1 MIEPVRVLLVYGG
14 QPNGR
19 TEQLRREVVAG
30 IAKAARADDDGAA
43 DAPGTVPRT
52 VSSTVPS
59 TVPGTVYEL
68 RERHALLATVDDL
81 LWAQGVLLGTPEHF
95 GYMSGALKDFFD
107 RSFYPA
113 EARTA
118 GLPYGLFVSAGNDGR
133 GTIAAVERIITGY
146 GWRAIADPVRVVG
159 DPDEA
164 ALARCRELGG
174 TLIAGLAAGI
184 F

>member
-1 MIEPVRVLLVYGG
+1 MTAPVRILLVYGG

-30 IAKAARADDDGAA
+30 IASAARADDDGAT
-43 DAPGTVPRT
+43 DAPGTM
-52 VSSTVPS
+52 PS
-59 TVPGTVYEL
+59 TMYEL
-68 RERHALLATVDDL
+68 RERHALLATAEDL
-81 LWAQGVLLGTPEHF
+81 FWAQGLLLGTPEHF

-133 GTIAAVERIITGY
+133 GTISAVERIVAGY

-164 ALARCRELGG
+164 SLARCRELGG

>member
-1 MIEPVRVLLVYGG
+1 MTAPVRILLVFGG

-19 TEQLRREVVAG
+19 TERLRREVVAG
-30 IAKAARADDDGAA
+30 IATAAQADADGAA
-43 DAPGTVPRT
+43 DTPGTM
-52 VSSTVPS
+52 
-59 TVPGTVYEL
+59 YEL
-68 RERHALLATVDDL
+68 RERHALLATADDL
-81 LWAQGVLLGTPEHF
+81 LWTPEHF

-107 RSFYPA
+107 RSFYPS

-133 GTIAAVERIITGY
+133 GTIAAVERIVAGY

-164 ALARCRELGG
+164 SLARCRELGG
-174 TLIAGLAAGI
+174 TLVAGLAAGI

>member
-1 MIEPVRVLLVYGG
+1 MIGPVRILLVYGG

-43 DAPGTVPRT
+43 DAPGTV
-52 VSSTVPS
+52 
-59 TVPGTVYEL
+59 YEL
-68 RERHALLATVDDL
+68 RERHALLATADDL
-81 LWAQGVLLGTPEHF
+81 LWAQGLLLGTPEHF

-113 EARTA
+113 EGRTA

-133 GTIAAVERIITGY
+133 GTITAVERIVAGY

-164 ALARCRELGG
+164 ALASCRELGG

>member
-1 MIEPVRVLLVYGG
+1 MTAPVRILLVYGG

-19 TEQLRREVVAG
+19 TERLRREVVAG
-30 IAKAARADDDGAA
+30 IAMAARADADGAA
-43 DAPGTVPRT
+43 DT
-52 VSSTVPS
+52 S
-59 TVPGTVYEL
+59 GTVYEL
-68 RERHALLATVDDL
+68 RERHALLATADDL
-81 LWAQGVLLGTPEHF
+81 LWAQGLLLGTPEHF

-107 RSFYPA
+107 RSFYPS

-133 GTIAAVERIITGY
+133 GTIAAVERIVTGY

-164 ALARCRELGG
+164 SLARCRELGG
-174 TLIAGLAAGI
+174 TLVAGLAAGI

>member
-1 MIEPVRVLLVYGG
+1 MRPVRGPTDAGKMIGPVRILLVYGG
-14 QPNGR
+14 QPSGR

-30 IAKAARADDDGAA
+30 IASAARADDDGAT
-43 DAPGTVPRT
+43 DAPGTVP
-52 VSSTVPS
+52 
-59 TVPGTVYEL
+59 GTAYEL
-68 RERHALLATVDDL
+68 RERHALLATTDDL
-81 LWAQGVLLGTPEHF
+81 LWAQGLLLGTPEHF

-133 GTIAAVERIITGY
+133 GTITAVERIVAGY

-164 ALARCRELGG
+164 ALASCRELGG

>member
-1 MIEPVRVLLVYGG
+1 MIGPVRILLVYGG
-14 QPNGR
+14 QPSGR

-30 IAKAARADDDGAA
+30 IASAARADDDGAT
-43 DAPGTVPRT
+43 DAPGTVP
-52 VSSTVPS
+52 
-59 TVPGTVYEL
+59 GTAYEL
-68 RERHALLATVDDL
+68 RERHALLATTDDL
-81 LWAQGVLLGTPEHF
+81 LWAQGLLLGTPEHF

-133 GTIAAVERIITGY
+133 GTITAVERIVAGY
-146 GWRAIADPVRVVG
+146 GWRAIADPVRG
-159 DPDEA
+159 GGNPDEA
-164 ALARCRELGG
+164 ALARGRELGG
-174 TLIAGLAAGI
+174 TLIAGLAAGS

>member
-1 MIEPVRVLLVYGG
+1 
-14 QPNGR
+14 
-19 TEQLRREVVAG
+19 
-30 IAKAARADDDGAA
+30 
-43 DAPGTVPRT
+43 
-52 VSSTVPS
+52 
-59 TVPGTVYEL
+59 VYEL
-68 RERHALLATVDDL
+68 RERHALLATADDL
-81 LWAQGVLLGTPEHF
+81 LWAQGLLLGTPEHF

-113 EARTA
+113 EGRTA

-133 GTIAAVERIITGY
+133 GTITAVERIVAGY

-164 ALARCRELGG
+164 ALASCRELGG

>member
-1 MIEPVRVLLVYGG
+1 MIGPVRILLIYGG

-30 IAKAARADDDGAA
+30 IATAARADDDGAA
-43 DAPGTVPRT
+43 DAPGTMPC
-52 VSSTVPS
+52 
-59 TVPGTVYEL
+59 TVYEL
-68 RERHALLATVDDL
+68 RERHALLATADDL
-81 LWAQGVLLGTPEHF
+81 LWAQGLLLGTPEHF

-113 EARTA
+113 EGRTA

-133 GTIAAVERIITGY
+133 GTITAVERIVAGY

-159 DPDEA
+159 DPDET

>member
-1 MIEPVRVLLVYGG
+1 MRDPVRILLVYGG
-14 QPNGR
+14 QPGGR
-19 TEQLRREVVAG
+19 TERLRRAVALG
-30 IAKAARADDDGAA
+30 IEQAARADGDPAA
-43 DAPGTVPRT
+43 VAAARH
-52 VSSTVPS
+52 
-59 TVPGTVYEL
+59 EL
-68 RERHALLATVDDL
+68 RERHALIATTDDL
-81 LWAQGVLLGTPEHF
+81 LWAQGLLLGTPEHF

-113 EARTA
+113 GSRTA

-133 GTIAAVERIITGY
+133 GTITAVERIVTGY

-174 TLIAGLAAGI
+174 TLAAGLSAGI

>member
-1 MIEPVRVLLVYGG
+1 MIGPVRILLVYGG

-43 DAPGTVPRT
+43 DT
-52 VSSTVPS
+52 
-59 TVPGTVYEL
+59 PGTVYEL
-68 RERHALLATVDDL
+68 RERHALLATADDL
-81 LWAQGVLLGTPEHF
+81 LWAQGLLLGTPEHF

-113 EARTA
+113 EGRTA

-133 GTIAAVERIITGY
+133 GTITAVERIVAGY

-164 ALARCRELGG
+164 ALASCRELGG

>member
-1 MIEPVRVLLVYGG
+1 MTAPVRILLIYGG

-30 IAKAARADDDGAA
+30 IAAAARSDDDGAT
-43 DAPGTVPRT
+43 DAP
-52 VSSTVPS
+52 STM
-59 TVPGTVYEL
+59 PGTVYEL
-68 RERHALLATVDDL
+68 RERHALLANADDL
-81 LWAQGVLLGTPEHF
+81 LWAQGLLLGTPEHF

-133 GTIAAVERIITGY
+133 GTITAVERIVTGY

-164 ALARCRELGG
+164 SLARCRELGG

>member
-1 MIEPVRVLLVYGG
+1 MIGPVRVLLVYGG

-19 TEQLRREVVAG
+19 TDQLRREVVAG

-43 DAPGTVPRT
+43 DP
-52 VSSTVPS
+52 
-59 TVPGTVYEL
+59 PGTVYEL
-68 RERHALLATVDDL
+68 RERHALLATADDL
-81 LWAQGVLLGTPEHF
+81 LWAQGLLLGTPEHF

-113 EARTA
+113 EGRTA

-133 GTIAAVERIITGY
+133 GTITAVERIVAGY

-164 ALARCRELGG
+164 ALASCRELGG

>member
-1 MIEPVRVLLVYGG
+1 MIGPVRILLVYGG

-30 IAKAARADDDGAA
+30 VANAARADDDGAA
-43 DAPGTVPRT
+43 DAPD
-52 VSSTVPS
+52 
-59 TVPGTVYEL
+59 TVYEL